1 MTFYEFYVRIDLAE
15 HLIQTTNLIGAPR
28 SSKLT
33 ACVALRC
40 DTRELN
46 CNAVESVPMPLG
58 TATAASSASI
68 WAPSLDT
75 LGAPQPPIGNKP
87 RFPLGAA
94 NSGPVVILDR

>member
-1 MTFYEFYVRIDLAE
+1 MSRALSASGLL
-15 HLIQTTNLIGAPR
+15 HASTTNLIGAPR

-68 WAPSLDT
+68 WVPSKDRARL
-75 LGAPQPPIGNKP
+75 AHHNPQ
-87 RFPLGAA
+87 
-94 NSGPVVILDR
+94 